1 MLLLPPR
8 TVAVHSR
15 PGDTLHRALFVL
27 WVTFMGADRIDL
39 AGGRAGFTL
48 TPFLALTPI
57 VVVSELIRRHAWRRQ
72 IMLPRITL
80 VFITLVLALLAV
92 VVASV
97 FVSLET
103 ATAASRACLLVA
115 LIFGSLAVV
124 LGAGDREDVLPLLA
138 KGAAYG
144 LLVFLAFDL
153 MEFAAWFTNSANDA
167 VHLGPVNIL
176 LETSAYAGIFPR
188 LCGQVVD
195 PNRAGF
201 LVVFYAYVVGKGER
215 RASRR
220 RWLLGLSIFL
230 LVLALSR
237 SAIVASLA
245 AAVIA
250 VLERGQ
256 FRAHPATWFAGA
268 LALAGLCVFLLL
280 APAVAARI
288 GTTLVPFTQRLSTA
302 EGSAQTHVELLSRG
316 IHEATESIP
325 RALLG
330 LGFGS
335 SYTVL
340 QDVFPGNR
348 YGNFHSLYVSM
359 FAESGVFAL
368 ILTLALLI
376 VPMVLGGPYLPLI
389 GAAIVFN
396 VFYQATA
403 EPAFWVSLVLAWL
416 PLRAPSRLR
425 LSRPARRAR
434 AEPRL
439 GASGA

>member
-72 IMLPRITL
+72 IMVPRITL
-80 VFITLVLALLAV
+80 VFITLVLALLAI

-103 ATAASRACLLVA
+103 ATAASRVGLFVV

-124 LGAGDREDVLPLLA
+124 LGAADREDILPILA
-138 KGAAYG
+138 RGAAYG
-144 LLVFLAFDL
+144 LLIFLAFDF
-153 MEFAAWFTNSANDA
+153 MELAAWFSSASSDA
-167 VHLGPVNIL
+167 LHLGPVNIR

-201 LVVFYAYVVGKGER
+201 LVVFYAYVVGKGEF
-215 RASRR
+215 RAARR
-220 RWLLGLSIFL
+220 RWLIGLAIFL

-237 SAIVASLA
+237 SA
-245 AAVIA
+245 VIA
-250 VLERGQ
+250 SITAVMIAMLERGQ
-256 FRAHPATWFAGA
+256 LRAHPVTWIVGS
-268 LALAGLCVFLLL
+268 LALAALCVFLLL
-280 APAVAARI
+280 APAVAERI

-302 EGSAQTHVELLSRG
+302 EGSAQSHVELLSRG

-348 YGNFHSLYVSM
+348 YGNFHSLYISM

-368 ILTLALLI
+368 VLTLALLI
-376 VPMVLGGPYLPLI
+376 VPMVRGGPYRALI
-389 GAAIVFN
+389 AAAIVFN
-396 VFYQATA
+396 IFYQATA
-403 EPAFWVSLVLAWL
+403 EPAFWVSLTFAWL
-416 PLRAPSRLR
+416 PLRAPS
-425 LSRPARRAR
+425 
-434 AEPRL
+434 
-439 GASGA
+439 GAQQHAQVAQESVLAKHA